1 MRVLGS
7 TVLVLEAI
15 IVFLAALVAAGT
27 GAVDGMGR
35 SLLIGGV
42 LAILL
47 IAGAGT
53 LGRRYGITVGWVLQG
68 FVLAWGFWVPAMWVV
83 GGIFVVLWFFAVRN
97 GTRIDALRAQRA
109 AEADGAGDPEASN

>member
-15 IVFLAALVAAGT
+15 VVCLAALVAAGT

-35 SLLIGGV
+35 SLLIGGL
-42 LAILL
+42 LALAL
-47 IAGAGT
+47 IAGVGT
-53 LGRRYGITVGWVLQG
+53 LGRPSGVTVGWVLQG
-68 FVLAWGFWVPAMWVV
+68 FVLAWGLWVPSMWIV

-97 GTRIDALRAQRA
+97 GSRIDALRAERA
-109 AEADGAGDPEASN
+109 AESEGTGADN

>member
-15 IVFLAALVAAGT
+15 VVFLAALVAAGT

-35 SLLIGGV
+35 SLLIGGL
-42 LAILL
+42 LALAL
-47 IAGAGT
+47 IAGVGT
-53 LGRRYGITVGWVLQG
+53 LGRPFGVTVGWVLQG
-68 FVLAWGFWVPAMWVV
+68 FVLWVPSMWIV

-97 GTRIDALRAQRA
+97 GSRIDALRAERA
-109 AEADGAGDPEASN
+109 AESDGTGGDN

>member
-15 IVFLAALVAAGT
+15 VVFLAALVAAGT
-27 GAVDGMGR
+27 GAVGGARR

-42 LAILL
+42 LALAL
-47 IAGAGT
+47 IAGVGT
-53 LGRRYGITVGWVLQG
+53 LGRPFGVTVGWVLQG
-68 FVLAWGFWVPAMWVV
+68 FVLAWGLWVPSMWIV

-97 GTRIDALRAQRA
+97 GSRIDALRAERA
-109 AEADGAGDPEASN
+109 AESDGTGADN